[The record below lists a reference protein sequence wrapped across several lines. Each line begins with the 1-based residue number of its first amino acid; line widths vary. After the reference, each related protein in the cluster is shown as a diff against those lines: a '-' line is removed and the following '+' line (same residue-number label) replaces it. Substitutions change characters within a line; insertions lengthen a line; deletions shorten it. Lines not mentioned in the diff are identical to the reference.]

1 MVRNIIN
8 TLMCILT
15 IFLLCQCESR
25 TPTMKINKIHDI
37 KDDFFG
43 KLNGKVK
50 SIRWYDAEY
59 HDGKVEKGAL
69 IFCYILDSLG
79 NCTDQYGVS
88 TDGIEIKHQYHA
100 EFYPNGYLKS
110 KEDLVDNQYACY
122 KYNSKDNS
130 VLISEYRD
138 VNSIFR
144 KLLISLS
151 FISPYDTFIHKY
163 DTQGNLIES
172 SGHAFGDKEYKFY
185 EKSIYDSK
193 NRLVKSIFKRSNGYG
208 SYYED
213 TISYKYTD
221 NCKIVYNKNG
231 IEIERYNEKGL
242 LTIGYDEASGTKLT
256 YRYVYDSNGFVV
268 EEYEYKKKKTDLII
282 PSPPP
287 GVHDSNDCQKKLESA
302 DDLLQS
308 KVVKK
313 NDEKGNPIEI
323 IRYEYNDC
331 EEVTNVFARVFE
343 YDYYE

>member
-1 MVRNIIN
+1 
-8 TLMCILT
+8 MCILT

-59 HDGKVEKGAL
+59 HDGKVEKGSL
-69 IFCYILDSLG
+69 IFYYIFDSLG
-79 NCTDQYGVS
+79 NYTDQYAVS
-88 TDGIEIKHQYHA
+88 IDGIETKHLYHA

-110 KEDLVDNQYACY
+110 EYLEEYHEDNKYACY

-130 VLISEYRD
+130 VLINEYRD
-138 VNSIFR
+138 VNTIFK

-151 FISPYDTFIHKY
+151 IISPYDTFIHKY

-172 SGHAFGDKEYKFY
+172 SGHVFGNKTY
-185 EKSIYDSK
+185 EKSIYDSR
-193 NRLVKSIFKRSNGYG
+193 NRLVKSIFKCPDGYG

-213 TISYKYTD
+213 TISYKYAD

-242 LTIGYDEASGTKLT
+242 LSIGYDEASSTKIT
-256 YRYVYDSNGFVV
+256 YLYVYDSNGFVV
-268 EEYEYKKKKTDLII
+268 EEYEYKKKKETDLII
-282 PSPPP
+282 PPPP
-287 GVHDSNDCQKKLESA
+287 PSPDASIDDCQKKLESA
-302 DDLLQS
+302 DDLLNS

-331 EEVTNVFARVFE
+331 EEVTNVFAKVFE

>member
-1 MVRNIIN
+1 
-8 TLMCILT
+8 
-15 IFLLCQCESR
+15 
-25 TPTMKINKIHDI
+25 MKINKIHDI

-50 SIRWYDAEY
+50 SIKWYDAEY
-59 HDGKVEKGAL
+59 HDGKVEKGSL
-69 IFCYILDSLG
+69 IFYYIFDSLG
-79 NCTDQYGVS
+79 NYTDQYAVS
-88 TDGIEIKHQYHA
+88 IDGIETKHLYHA
-100 EFYPNGYLKS
+100 EFYSNGYLKS
-110 KEDLVDNQYACY
+110 KEYLEDNQYACY

-172 SGHAFGDKEYKFY
+172 SGHVFGNKTY
-185 EKSIYDSK
+185 EKSIYDSR
-193 NRLVKSIFKRSNGYG
+193 NRLVKSIFKCPDGYG

-213 TISYKYTD
+213 TISYKYAD

-242 LTIGYDEASGTKLT
+242 LSIGYDEASSTKIT
-256 YRYVYDSNGFVV
+256 YLYVYDSNGFVV
-268 EEYEYKKKKTDLII
+268 EEYEYKKKKETDLII
-282 PSPPP
+282 PPPP
-287 GVHDSNDCQKKLESA
+287 PSPDASIDDCQKKLESA
-302 DDLLQS
+302 DDLLNS

-331 EEVTNVFARVFE
+331 EEVTNVFAKVFE

>member
-1 MVRNIIN
+1 MTRNIIN
-8 TLMCILT
+8 TLMCFLT
-15 IFLLCQCESR
+15 TFLLCQCENR

-37 KDDFFG
+37 EDNFFG

-50 SIRWYDAEY
+50 SIRWYDTEY

-69 IFCYILDSLG
+69 IFYYNFDSLG

-88 TDGIEIKHQYHA
+88 TDGIKIKHQYHA

-110 KEDLVDNQYACY
+110 KEDLVDNQYTCY

-130 VLISEYRD
+130 VLISEYRG
-138 VNSIFR
+138 VNSNFR

-172 SGHAFGDKEYKFY
+172 SGRGFGDKTY

-193 NRLVKSIFKRSNGYG
+193 NRLVKSIFKCSDGYG

-213 TISYKYTD
+213 TISYKFTD

-242 LTIGYDEASGTKLT
+242 LTIGYDEASRTKLT

>member
-1 MVRNIIN
+1 
-8 TLMCILT
+8 
-15 IFLLCQCESR
+15 
-25 TPTMKINKIHDI
+25 
-37 KDDFFG
+37 
-43 KLNGKVK
+43 
-50 SIRWYDAEY
+50 
-59 HDGKVEKGAL
+59 
-69 IFCYILDSLG
+69 
-79 NCTDQYGVS
+79 
-88 TDGIEIKHQYHA
+88 
-100 EFYPNGYLKS
+100 
-110 KEDLVDNQYACY
+110 
-122 KYNSKDNS
+122 
-130 VLISEYRD
+130 
-138 VNSIFR
+138 
-144 KLLISLS
+144 
-151 FISPYDTFIHKY
+151 
-163 DTQGNLIES
+163 LIES
-172 SGHAFGDKEYKFY
+172 SGHAFGDKTY

-193 NRLVKSIFKRSNGYG
+193 NRLVKSIFKCPDGYG
-208 SYYED
+208 GYYED

-242 LTIGYDEASGTKLT
+242 LTIGYDEASRTKLT
-256 YRYVYDSNGFVV
+256 YRYVYDSNGFVA